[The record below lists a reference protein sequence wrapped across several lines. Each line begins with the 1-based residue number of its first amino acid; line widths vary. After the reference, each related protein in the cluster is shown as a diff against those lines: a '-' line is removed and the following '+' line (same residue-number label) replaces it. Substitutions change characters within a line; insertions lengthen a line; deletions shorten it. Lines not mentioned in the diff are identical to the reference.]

1 MALYVKE
8 CENRTCVMIAQR
20 AGGKAETIPLKIL
33 TACEAVLER
42 NYH

>member
-1 MALYVKE
+1 MALYVNE

-20 AGGKAETIPLKIL
+20 AGGKAENTPLKTL

-42 NYH
+42 NYP